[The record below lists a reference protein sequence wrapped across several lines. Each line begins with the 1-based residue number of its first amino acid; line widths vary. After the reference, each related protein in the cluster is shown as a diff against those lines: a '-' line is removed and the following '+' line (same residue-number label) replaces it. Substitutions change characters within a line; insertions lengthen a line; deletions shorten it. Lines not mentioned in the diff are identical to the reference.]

1 LLLASRRPRSV
12 RLIPRFGVE
21 DQPLLASISCLR
33 DLHIHRNWITVQYKK
48 RDDRSGA
55 CEGNAMTLANADA
68 DGAAAADLG
77 RERIL
82 AAARHVAGVA
92 GREAEAGDLA
102 RQISGNVI
110 GAMIETGL
118 HRMMQ
123 PKAYGGLERPFLDLI
138 EVIEIIARAD
148 GSAGWVFSVL
158 AGHSSIVRRFS
169 RAAQDEV
176 WGADP
181 NALASSSFA
190 PVGRLEFAAGGF
202 VLSGDYSFSSGC
214 DHAQWAI
221 VGAMRPP
228 QGDAAVD
235 PRPLLLLV
243 PLTDVT
249 IVDDWHTLGLRG
261 TGSRTLRI
269 AGKFVPA
276 HRTLVAT
283 SQEGT
288 VEPLALAAA
297 MVGMARG
304 AVDAFVDIQKAKTG
318 TRGRVPPVESE
329 LVQLTVGQAYAEC
342 EAAAALL
349 TRDVARASLVE
360 GADYPFSLRA
370 ELRGMGGLIA
380 RLATQAVDRVQI
392 AGGGQAIYDNS
403 MIQRRFRDVH
413 GAAQHTAL
421 NPETAFRQGGVMRLA
436 PRLYRPVM

>member
-1 LLLASRRPRSV
+1 
-12 RLIPRFGVE
+12 
-21 DQPLLASISCLR
+21 
-33 DLHIHRNWITVQYKK
+33 
-48 RDDRSGA
+48 
-55 CEGNAMTLANADA
+55 MTLVNADA
-68 DGAAAADLG
+68 DGAEAAALG

-82 AAARHVAGVA
+82 AAARHVAEVA

-102 RQISGNVI
+102 RRISGNVI

-118 HRMMQ
+118 HRMVQ

-202 VLSGDYSFSSGC
+202 VLSGDYPFSSGC
-214 DHAQWAI
+214 DHAQWTI

-228 QGDAAVD
+228 QGDAPLD